1 MQPKRAD
8 GSQFAPRLEK
18 PFNSTPVRE
27 VDALEQDVLRSED
40 VNAQGLDG
48 FGEPNSTSEVP
59 RESAPGVVGHLPE
72 VRETEGCKVA
82 KVASCCASL
91 RRFGDLPLAGWKIS
105 ALAFGRR

>member
-1 MQPKRAD
+1 MQPKRAS

-48 FGEPNSTSEVP
+48 FGEPSFAGEVL
-59 RESAPGVVGHLPE
+59 RECAPGVVGHLPE
-72 VRETEGCKVA
+72 GRETESCKVA
-82 KVASCCASL
+82 KVAFCRAFL
-91 RRFGDLPLAGWKIS
+91 RRFGDSPLAG
-105 ALAFGRR
+105 